1 MNYDWQMDLRPR
13 RRNAATFLPPAAVD
27 EAGWDILLALHADHA
42 CKLGVRK
49 LASIV
54 SAPGTVVTEWLMKLE
69 ERQLITGVTDAGEV
83 RALLTPAGRELLDR
97 YLSATS
103 DLQVGAH
110 Q

>member
-1 MNYDWQMDLRPR
+1 MTYDWQMDLRPR
-13 RRNAATFLPPAAVD
+13 RRNAATFIPPAAVD

-42 CKLGVRK
+42 CNLGVRK

-54 SAPGTVVTEWLMKLE
+54 STPWAIVTDWLVKLE
-69 ERQLITGVTDAGEV
+69 ERKLITGTTDGGEV
-83 RALLTPAGRELLDR
+83 RAVLTPAGRDLLDR